1 MRLAA
6 SGASRSGINQ
16 GMHMGH
22 SSLVGIDPAP
32 QEPAGR
38 DTAALGPSD
47 SSDTGSDVAG
57 IDDMDDGDPNQPVD
71 VAMNLDARQPLQSG
85 DTLSGAGS
93 DSAGTG
99 ERRSAASDSGREG
112 ADIGV
117 DRIFDPAD
125 EMDDDED
132 PDLGFIDQLE
142 ATSTPQPGRPNPEPD
157 TPAIPGEDEDDPLD
171 DEDREERK
179 PGRD

>member
-1 MRLAA
+1 
-6 SGASRSGINQ
+6 
-16 GMHMGH
+16 MGH

-32 QEPAGR
+32 LEAPGR
-38 DTAALGPSD
+38 DTGALGPSD
-47 SSDTGSDVAG
+47 SSDSGSDMAG
-57 IDDMDDGDPNQPVD
+57 IEELDDGDPGQPVD

-85 DTLSGAGS
+85 DTLGGAAS

-99 ERRSAASDSGREG
+99 ERRSAAADGGREG
-112 ADIGV
+112 GDIGI

-125 EMDDDED
+125 EPDEDED
-132 PDLGFIDQLE
+132 PDLAFIDQLD
-142 ATSTPQPGRPNPEPD
+142 ASSSMTPQPGRPNPEPD
-157 TPAIPGEDEDDPLD
+157 PPENPGDGEDEPLD

>member
-1 MRLAA
+1 
-6 SGASRSGINQ
+6 
-16 GMHMGH
+16 MGH
-22 SSLVGIDPAP
+22 SSLIGIDPAP
-32 QEPAGR
+32 LEPSGR

-57 IDDMDDGDPNQPVD
+57 IDEMDDGDPGQPVD

-85 DTLSGAGS
+85 DTLSGSGS

-117 DRIFDPAD
+117 DRIFDPDEEIDEAEDAD
-125 EMDDDED
+125 
-132 PDLGFIDQLE
+132 LAFIDQLA
-142 ATSTPQPGRPNPEPD
+142 ATATPQPGRPNPEPD
-157 TPAIPGEDEDDPLD
+157 PADPGDGEEGPLD

>member
-1 MRLAA
+1 MAKSSILGGERAA
-6 SGASRSGINQ
+6 IQPSGRGAD
-16 GMHMGH
+16 
-22 SSLVGIDPAP
+22 L
-32 QEPAGR
+32 
-38 DTAALGPSD
+38 LGPSD

-125 EMDDDED
+125 EIDED
-132 PDLGFIDQLE
+132 EDADLAFIDQLE

-157 TPAIPGEDEDDPLD
+157 PPGIPGEGEEDPLD